1 MILYI
6 GSDHVIQ
13 NPEFDCQQQSLSI
26 TLNPQDAIRTAC
38 RRDAAGVLNSYQLD
52 LDAVVVKEP
61 GQQVL
66 PGFENYDVVLP
77 DDPTDNRVALC
88 SRHALDALQFVEASF
103 VQQ

>member
-13 NPEFDCQQQSLSI
+13 NPEFDCQQQSLSL
-26 TLNPQDAIRTAC
+26 TSNSQDAIRTAC

-52 LDAVVVKEP
+52 LDAVIVKEP

-66 PGFENYDVVLP
+66 PGFDCYDVILP
-77 DDPTDNRVALC
+77 DDPADNWVALC
-88 SRHALDALQFVEASF
+88 SRHALDALQFVGASF